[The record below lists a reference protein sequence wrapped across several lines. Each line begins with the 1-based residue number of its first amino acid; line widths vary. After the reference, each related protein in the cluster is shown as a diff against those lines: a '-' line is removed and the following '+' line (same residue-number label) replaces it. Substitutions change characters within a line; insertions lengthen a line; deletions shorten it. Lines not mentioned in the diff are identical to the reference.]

1 MAKFEL
7 PIYGENDEIIKTY
20 ETDHIRWKLFVRA
33 AAIKDNEM
41 ENDKSESEDL
51 EQISD
56 LLKDVFC
63 GLTDEDLDNADF
75 FDIINTFN
83 QIAKIG
89 DSINVKRRKS
99 KN

>member
-20 ETDHIRWKLFVRA
+20 ETEHIRWKLFVKA
-33 AAIKDNEM
+33 ASIKEAEKGDMNV
-41 ENDKSESEDL
+41 KI
-51 EQISD
+51 EQIGD
-56 LLKDVFC
+56 LLKDVFI
-63 GLTDEDLDNADF
+63 GLSDDELGNADY
-75 FDIINTFN
+75 FDIINTFE

-89 DSINVKRRKS
+89 NSIKGTKS

>member
-7 PIYGENDEIIKTY
+7 PIYGETDEIIKTY
-20 ETDHIRWKLFVRA
+20 ETDHIRWKLFIRA

-41 ENDKSESEDL
+41 KNGKSDDI

-89 DSINVKRRKS
+89 DSINVKSRKS